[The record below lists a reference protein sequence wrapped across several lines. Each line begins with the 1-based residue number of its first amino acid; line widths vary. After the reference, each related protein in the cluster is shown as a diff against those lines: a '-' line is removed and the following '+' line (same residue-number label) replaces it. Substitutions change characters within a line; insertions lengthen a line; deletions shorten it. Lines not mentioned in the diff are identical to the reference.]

1 MIDEKIN
8 KTLSELEANLRNVE
22 SARKQVESTVNAY
35 DGLKTV
41 TENYVKSLSSISDNL
56 NAIINAIGKDYN
68 NNVESFRK
76 DSKTIADSCN
86 TLISK
91 IDNMVEETKSN
102 VSLQMKRFHR
112 KFTYVIIC
120 NVIVWITILMIF
132 FISKWKV
139 L

>member
-35 DGLKTV
+35 DGFKTV

-56 NAIINAIGKDYN
+56 NAIINAIGEDYN

-76 DSKTIADSCN
+76 DSKTIVNSCN

-91 IDNMVEETKSN
+91 IDNVVEEIKSD
-102 VSLQMKRFHR
+102 VSLQIKRFHK

-120 NVIVWITILMIF
+120 NVIVWITILVIF
-132 FISKWKV
+132 FINK
-139 L
+139 

>member
-91 IDNMVEETKSN
+91 IDNVVEETKSN

>member
-56 NAIINAIGKDYN
+56 NAIINTIGKDYN

-91 IDNMVEETKSN
+91 IDNVVEETKSN